1 IAAFVKGS
9 QTVPVWY
16 MVYGRTDR
24 DGLATIAVKA
34 MRFTFSTSHELPLQR
49 ANVAIVI
56 AKVFKKLKCYDIFNM
71 GAFLIFCNFC
81 HVLMKRCRSV
91 NPVRVVSSCHP
102 PHERL
107 QKIGNA
113 PCSSRD

>member
-1 IAAFVKGS
+1 MTALVKGS

-24 DGLATIAVKA
+24 DGLATIVVEA

-56 AKVFKKLKCYDIFNM
+56 AKFFKKLKCYY
-71 GAFLIFCNFC
+71 
-81 HVLMKRCRSV
+81 
-91 NPVRVVSSCHP
+91 
-102 PHERL
+102 
-107 QKIGNA
+107 KI
-113 PCSSRD
+113 D